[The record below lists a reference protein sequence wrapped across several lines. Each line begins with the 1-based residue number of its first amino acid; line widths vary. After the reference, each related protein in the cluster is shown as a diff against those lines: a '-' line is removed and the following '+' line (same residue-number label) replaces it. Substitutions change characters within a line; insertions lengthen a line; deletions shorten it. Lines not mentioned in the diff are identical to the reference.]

1 MLRVGPS
8 APPAVYLIAD
18 HLDAVLAA
26 GEDLRKLSIALPPAK
41 AGLPIEAAV
50 ELRAFIERI
59 QAHEM
64 TIILR
69 LLAARRQ
76 VAEMPPTN
84 EIVQLVL
91 GLFTG
96 GTHALVDAATEC
108 GDPRAAEFATAGD
121 TIAYLH
127 SRGMLPE
134 EKPSLV
140 GCLNLSVTE
149 DLLITGRVPLGAIMD
164 HAAAVIDALEASF
177 ELYSDDEADGRRT
190 STKAE
195 AAFIPPVR

>member
-1 MLRVGPS
+1 MHRVGPS

-26 GEDLRKLSIALPPAK
+26 GEDLRKLSVALPPAK

-50 ELRAFIERI
+50 ELRAFIERV

-84 EIVQLVL
+84 DVVRLVL

-96 GTHALVDAATEC
+96 GTHALTDAATEC
-108 GDPRAAEFATAGD
+108 GDPRANEFATAGD
-121 TIAYLH
+121 AIAYLH
-127 SRGMLPE
+127 SRGLLPE
-134 EKPSLV
+134 EKPSLM
-140 GCLNLSVTE
+140 GCLSISATE
-149 DLLITGRVPLGAIMD
+149 DILITGRVPLGTIMD

-177 ELYSDDEADGRRT
+177 EIYSDDEAASGRA
-190 STKAE
+190 SPMAE
-195 AAFIPPVR
+195 TAFTPPVR